1 MILFFGSPGRVI
13 TITFC
18 ITKMKTKLIF
28 IAIIGIL
35 MAGILGAGYLY
46 LKEKKI
52 KERWEQNYN
61 LAKAD
66 LSRFKDK
73 TGQRAVKLHETQL
86 TLTEV
91 RKQNGELY
99 KEALNLKIKKR
110 QLEQL
115 LSVKTETIYDS
126 VLISIHDTTI
136 IRVKDTIRQ
145 IAYMNTKWLDVSIAV
160 KDKELEILNYT
171 SRDEVVIILYWFKNS
186 KFFLTRWFERK
197 KWGSSIKSM
206 NPHSI
211 ITQAKNI
218 KITKKVGR

>member
-1 MILFFGSPGRVI
+1 
-13 TITFC
+13 
-18 ITKMKTKLIF
+18 MKTKLIF

-126 VLISIHDTTI
+126 VLISVHDTTI

-171 SRDEVVIILYWFKNS
+171 SRDEVVIILYVSIPLWFD
-186 KFFLTRWFERK
+186 
-197 KWGSSIKSM
+197 
-206 NPHSI
+206 
-211 ITQAKNI
+211 
-218 KITKKVGR
+218 

>member
-1 MILFFGSPGRVI
+1 MILFLGSPGWVI
-13 TITFC
+13 TITFY

-28 IAIIGIL
+28 IAIIGI
-35 MAGILGAGYLY
+35 MIAVISCVGHLY

-52 KERWEQNYN
+52 KHRWEQNYN
-61 LAKAD
+61 LVKAD

-73 TGQRAVKLHETQL
+73 TGQQAVKLHETQL
-86 TLTEV
+86 TLAEV

-99 KEALNLKIKKR
+99 QEALNLKVNKR

-126 VLISIHDTTI
+126 VLIPVHDTTI
-136 IRVKDTIRQ
+136 IRWKDTISQ

-160 KDKELEILNYT
+160 RDKELEILNYT
-171 SRDEVVIILYWFKNS
+171 SRDEVIIIVHWFKDN
-186 KFFLTRWFERK
+186 KFFLWRWFERK
-197 KWGSSIKSM
+197 KWGASIKSM
-206 NPHSI
+206 NPHSV
-211 ITQAKNI
+211 ITRAENI